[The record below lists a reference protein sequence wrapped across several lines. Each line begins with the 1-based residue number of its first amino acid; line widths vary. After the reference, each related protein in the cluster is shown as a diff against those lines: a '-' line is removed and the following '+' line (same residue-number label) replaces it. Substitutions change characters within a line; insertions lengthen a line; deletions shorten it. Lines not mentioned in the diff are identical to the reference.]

1 MPNLGTS
8 TITAAALATKMAAR
22 LAAMAARGS
31 VFGAMGSWKT
41 STSADLKTQPATARY
56 HDACTPPSDSVPRQR
71 ERRHDSD
78 PRLVSRQ
85 ATRQRGGIALCHCP
99 QTS

>member
-41 STSADLKTQPATARY
+41 STSADLKTQPATASIT
-56 HDACTPPSDSVPRQR
+56 TPVRRRRTAFLASVNG
-71 ERRHDSD
+71 DMT
-78 PRLVSRQ
+78 
-85 ATRQRGGIALCHCP
+85 ATRAL
-99 QTS
+99 